1 MSHLSIES
9 LSQMYNQNLR
19 LKFGSAPAQLLSIGE
34 QAEKSLEKRT
44 SALKNQFENGNM
56 VNVKSQ
62 LSNHLSKQAM
72 QGTVSSISWA
82 KWDEKTKALD
92 AANNGVSNK
101 SERIYESP
109 LKKVNIIR
117 YDERPGDSSYES
129 DIDDDNAIIV
139 GSKDR
144 SSNIKISHKQ
154 NSGSSRNS
162 GRMSNSSSNMEM
174 EKFF

>member
-1 MSHLSIES
+1 
-9 LSQMYNQNLR
+9 MYNQNLR

-34 QAEKSLEKRT
+34 QAERSLEKRMST
-44 SALKNQFENGNM
+44 LKNQFDSVNM
-56 VNVKSQ
+56 VNTKSQ

-82 KWDEKTKALD
+82 KWEEKSKSLEAK
-92 AANNGVSNK
+92 NGISNK
-101 SERIYESP
+101 SGRIYESP

-117 YDERPGDSSYES
+117 YDEETDDSSDE
-129 DIDDDNAIIV
+129 DDEDDDQAIIV
-139 GSKDR
+139 GKKNR
-144 SSNIKISHKQ
+144 NNNIIIKNTRDSM
-154 NSGSSRNS
+154 SSRDT